1 MTEAANLAGQ
11 HFGRLTV
18 IRKYS
23 ENNARKQAMWECA
36 CACGSEKV
44 VLVPT
49 TSLRKEITRSCGCL
63 RREITSARN
72 STHGFANTP
81 EYGVWCR
88 IKNRCYNKNEKSY
101 SDYGARGI
109 TMCREWKES
118 FEAFYRDMGSRPS
131 HEYTIERR
139 DNYKGY
145 FKENCIWTTRK
156 EQANNRRTNVCYELS
171 GKSQTLRQWCE
182 ELDLKYITVYHRL
195 KRGIK
200 FEDAIQFIEYKAIT
214 FDETTLSLTE
224 WCDLLNLKYAEVYL
238 RLLRGESFPDI
249 VRE

>member
-81 EYGVWCR
+81 E
-88 IKNRCYNKNEKSY
+88 
-101 SDYGARGI
+101 
-109 TMCREWKES
+109 
-118 FEAFYRDMGSRPS
+118 
-131 HEYTIERR
+131 
-139 DNYKGY
+139 
-145 FKENCIWTTRK
+145 
-156 EQANNRRTNVCYELS
+156 
-171 GKSQTLRQWCE
+171 
-182 ELDLKYITVYHRL
+182 
-195 KRGIK
+195 
-200 FEDAIQFIEYKAIT
+200 
-214 FDETTLSLTE
+214 
-224 WCDLLNLKYAEVYL
+224 
-238 RLLRGESFPDI
+238 
-249 VRE
+249 